1 MFAFIMGMTV
11 IRMTIMLRT
20 TVTVVAAAVV
30 TVAVLFVTHQH
41 LYQIFQKRHDNRVSF
56 IPWLPFYTKKYMQGY
71 KKIKKIVK
79 DVFNSD
85 IEK

>member
-11 IRMTIMLRT
+11 MRMTIMLRT

-56 IPWLPFYTKKYMQGY
+56 IPWLPFFTKKYNARLQEN
-71 KKIKKIVK
+71 KK
-79 DVFNSD
+79 DCQRCL
-85 IEK
+85 